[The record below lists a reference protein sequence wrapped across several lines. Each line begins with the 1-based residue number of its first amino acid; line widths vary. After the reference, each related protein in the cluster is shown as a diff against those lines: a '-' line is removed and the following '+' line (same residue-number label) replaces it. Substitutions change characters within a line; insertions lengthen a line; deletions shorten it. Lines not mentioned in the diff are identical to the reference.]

1 MKLAILFSVALL
13 ALAAAAPTKDV
24 DDTIVVTSEFFPD
37 ALAVY
42 TSQHDIVSLTVPLN
56 KANFEDDESLNGD
69 KLVLLAI
76 FVEADIN
83 DKGEYDYKGLYTL
96 KGGNATKILETGTDS
111 ASDKSNSRDV
121 FLSAT
126 DGLYVYKYDVHKVE
140 KYGSV
145 NDNLVGIAKVNSSE
159 DIFVLSADH
168 VLYKVSENGKKKEVV
183 KQVKDARKIVLD
195 FSDNLY
201 YYDGDKQVYVLSDD
215 GVKKIE
221 GLPAN
226 PSNVAFVK
234 PPSIIKNGVIFISDR
249 KSYTVYVNGTSE
261 FNHFVLE
268 VQPTAFAMEGTIMQY
283 FAYQKKIYE
292 YTILVLINSV
302 LHAQKS
308 DAFKKILENKSSEIE
323 SIATRSRGS
332 LRA

>member
-1 MKLAILFSVALL
+1 MKLAILFGVALL
-13 ALAAAAPTKDV
+13 ALAAAAPTKDD
-24 DDTIVVTSEFFPD
+24 DDTVIVTSEFFPD

-56 KANFEDDESLNGD
+56 SANFEDDESLNDD
-69 KLVLLAI
+69 KLVVLAI

-96 KGGNATKILETGTDS
+96 KNGTATKILETGTDS
-111 ASDKSNSRDV
+111 ASDNTDSRDV

-126 DGLYVYKYDVHKVE
+126 DGLYVYKSDVNKVE

-145 NDNLVGIAKVNSSE
+145 NDNLIGIAKVNSSE

-168 VLYKVSENGKKKEVV
+168 VLYKVSENGEKKEVV
-183 KQVKDARKIVLD
+183 KEVKDARKIVLD

-201 YYDGDKQVYVLSDD
+201 YYDGDNQAYVLSDD

-226 PSNVAFVK
+226 PNKVALIK
-234 PPSIIKNGVIFISDR
+234 PPFIIEDGVIFIADG
-249 KSYTVYVNGTSE
+249 KSYTVFVNGTCE
-261 FNHFVLE
+261 LNDFVLQ
-268 VQPTAFAMEGTIMQY
+268 VQPTAFAMEATIMQY

-292 YTILVLINSV
+292 YNILALINSIY
-302 LHAQKS
+302 
-308 DAFKKILENKSSEIE
+308 DAFKQFLEDKSSEIE
-323 SIATRSRGS
+323 SIATRSRGT

>member
-1 MKLAILFSVALL
+1 MKLATLFGVVLL
-13 ALAAAAPTKDV
+13 TLAAAAPIE
-24 DDTIVVTSEFFPD
+24 DDDDKIIVTSELFPD

-56 KANFEDDESLNGD
+56 SANFEDDESLND
-69 KLVLLAI
+69 DNSDILTI
-76 FVEADIN
+76 FVEADVN

-111 ASDKSNSRDV
+111 AADNSDSHDV

-126 DGLYVYKYDVHKVE
+126 DGLYVYKSDVHKVE

-159 DIFVLSADH
+159 DIYVLSADH
-168 VLYKVSENGKKKEVV
+168 VLYKVSENGEKKEVV
-183 KQVKDARKIVLD
+183 EEVKGARKIVLD

-201 YYDGDKQVYVLSDD
+201 YYGEDKQPYVLSDD

-226 PSNVAFVK
+226 PSYVAFVK
-234 PPSIIKNGVIFISDR
+234 PPFVIEDGVIFISDE
-249 KSYTVYVNGTSE
+249 KSYVLYANGTSE
-261 FNHFVLE
+261 LDDFVLQ
-268 VQPTAFAMEGTIMQY
+268 VKPTAYAMEATLIQY
-283 FAYQKKIYE
+283 YAYEKKIYE
-292 YTILVLINSV
+292 YNILALLLSNVLDDIKKF
-302 LHAQKS
+302 LEDKS
-308 DAFKKILENKSSEIE
+308 TEIE